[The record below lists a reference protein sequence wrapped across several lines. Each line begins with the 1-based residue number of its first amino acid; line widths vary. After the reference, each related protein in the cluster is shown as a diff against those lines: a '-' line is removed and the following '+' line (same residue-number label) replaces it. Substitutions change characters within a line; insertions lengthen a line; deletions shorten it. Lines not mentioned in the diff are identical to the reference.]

1 MRDNDHINV
10 TLVLKNGN
18 HVDLR
23 IPIYITTATLVNQL
37 RSIFHLEE
45 NEGMK
50 QIKVSSKGL
59 ILAENQL
66 LYHYPVTDGDIIEII

>member
-1 MRDNDHINV
+1 MRDNDHVNI

-18 HVDLR
+18 QVDLR
-23 IPIYITTATLVNQL
+23 IPVYITAAGLVNQL

-45 NEGMK
+45 NGGMK
-50 QIKVSSKGL
+50 QIKISSKGL
-59 ILAENQL
+59 ILAENQF